1 MGAAATVS
9 KDDDETPHGQK
20 TPTSLK
26 THDRN
31 KTAAMV
37 ICSACK
43 TPLGIFKRK
52 VGLLKFLLL

>member
-9 KDDDETPHGQK
+9 KDDDDSSCNQK
-20 TPTSLK
+20 TTTSLK
-26 THDRN
+26 SRDRN
-31 KTAAMV
+31 KSAAMV

-52 VGLLKFLLL
+52 VSLLTFS